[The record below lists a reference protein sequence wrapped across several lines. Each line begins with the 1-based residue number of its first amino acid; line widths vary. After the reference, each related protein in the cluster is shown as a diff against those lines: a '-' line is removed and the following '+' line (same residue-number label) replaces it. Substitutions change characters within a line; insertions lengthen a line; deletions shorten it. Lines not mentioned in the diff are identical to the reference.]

1 MTTNYQSD
9 SKFLYQN
16 NKVGRPGKG
25 RKVKYVQTIIT
36 GGSFNNICKP
46 LETRTIIHYNND

>member
-1 MTTNYQSD
+1 MTTNYQSN

-36 GGSFNNICKP
+36 GGSLNNLCKP
-46 LETRTIIHYNND
+46 LETRTIIHYNNN

>member
-1 MTTNYQSD
+1 METNNQRN
-9 SKFLYQN
+9 SKFLYLN
-16 NKVGRPGKG
+16 NKVGHPGKG

-36 GGSFNNICKP
+36 GGSLNNLCKP